1 MSFDIPMI
9 KRTTLKAARGGK
21 SSKKEKNQWENTTP
35 GAGEPGVA
43 VVWGKPEGKP
53 AKAFKVSYG
62 GKQRKYTIKS
72 GFGYFIP
79 SLRKAE
85 NLVQVNEVV
94 ESGITSSEV
103 EDIVQFLELKVPE
116 IAKVASVS
124 PSTVSRWRP
133 ETPIGVPGSN
143 QFFRIDELIR
153 KGADLFG
160 GAEQFKLWLN
170 APNIALGN
178 AVPAKLLTSQIG
190 VELVDEALDALHY
203 GNVM

>member
-1 MSFDIPMI
+1 MS
-9 KRTTLKAARGGK
+9 KRTIAKPAVVKTARARK
-21 SSKKEKNQWENTTP
+21 SSKAENQWENTSP

-43 VVWGKPEGKP
+43 TVWGKPEGKS

-62 GKQRKYTIKS
+62 GKQKQYAIKS

-85 NLVQVNEVV
+85 SLTQVNEVV
-94 ESGITSSEV
+94 ESGITSGEV
-103 EDIVQFLELKVPE
+103 EDIVQFLDLKVPE
-116 IAKVASVS
+116 IAKAASVS
-124 PSTVSRWRP
+124 ASTVSRWRP

-153 KGADLFG
+153 KGAELFG
-160 GAEQFKLWLN
+160 GAEQFKQWLN
-170 APNIALGN
+170 NPNMALGN
-178 AVPAKLLTSQIG
+178 AVPARLLTSHIG